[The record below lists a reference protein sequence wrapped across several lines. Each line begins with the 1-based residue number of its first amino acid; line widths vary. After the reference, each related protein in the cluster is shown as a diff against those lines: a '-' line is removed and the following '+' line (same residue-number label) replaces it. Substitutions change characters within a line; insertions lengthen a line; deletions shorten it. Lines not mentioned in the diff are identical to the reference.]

1 MASDPKGKLRHMLQS
16 AEDWNYVPVG
26 NMLFITEDFQV
37 IDDEDVTAQQLAVV
51 TEFVID
57 LTVRKDFVSFVD
69 AHVLDTNNGYYRGIC
84 ATPGP

>member
-1 MASDPKGKLRHMLQS
+1 
-16 AEDWNYVPVG
+16 
-26 NMLFITEDFQV
+26 MLFITEDLQV

-69 AHVLDTNNGYYRGIC
+69 AHVLDTNDGY
-84 ATPGP
+84 